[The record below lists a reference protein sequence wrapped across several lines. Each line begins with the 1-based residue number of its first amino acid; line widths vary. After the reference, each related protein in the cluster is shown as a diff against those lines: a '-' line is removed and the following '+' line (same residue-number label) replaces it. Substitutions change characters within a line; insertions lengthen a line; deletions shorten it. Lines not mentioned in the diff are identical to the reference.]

1 MSVNLLSNATRVETP
16 FILATFGKYAFGLY
30 NNPDAAPTGNNQSY
44 LTNKIVY
51 PNYMKSLTVNK
62 VNGTVNTYTLVMVY
76 PIVPG
81 ADPNLFEKVFSSVGL
96 GGSIKLSYGDLSIP
110 SYIYK
115 EEEAII
121 TDIKS
126 NFNINSSTITYTVSC
141 TSKALSMA
149 AGSFTFQKCF
159 AKPSDIIIKL
169 LYDSKYGLLDIF
181 YGMRDK
187 EKVLLENLIASDDR
201 AVSIEYKE
209 HVTIFEYLNYL
220 ASCMSNINDSTK
232 SIIKKGK
239 YTFTVFDDTTGT
251 WGGPYFKVSKVSN
264 NITNTDSLT
273 TYEIDIGAMSK
284 DAIISFNIDD
294 NLTYSILYEYS
305 NKIKQAN
312 YVYRINDKG
321 EIITEYSPTI
331 SSSSPQL
338 KTTEADKTWWTR
350 VTQYPVSAT
359 LVLKGLLRPAI
370 LMSYVQLNILF
381 YGRKHINSGA
391 YIITK
396 QTDQIDETGYRTT
409 LKLTRVEG
417 ASNDY

>member
-30 NNPDAAPTGNNQSY
+30 DNPDAAPTGNNQSY

-251 WGGPYFKVSKVSN
+251 
-264 NITNTDSLT
+264 
-273 TYEIDIGAMSK
+273 
-284 DAIISFNIDD
+284 
-294 NLTYSILYEYS
+294 
-305 NKIKQAN
+305 
-312 YVYRINDKG
+312 
-321 EIITEYSPTI
+321 
-331 SSSSPQL
+331 
-338 KTTEADKTWWTR
+338 
-350 VTQYPVSAT
+350 
-359 LVLKGLLRPAI
+359 
-370 LMSYVQLNILF
+370 
-381 YGRKHINSGA
+381 
-391 YIITK
+391 
-396 QTDQIDETGYRTT
+396 
-409 LKLTRVEG
+409 
-417 ASNDY
+417 